1 MVRANGDS
9 FCVLG
14 AQEFAINDEAGL
26 PSAVCTA
33 AGVFGTKAQS
43 LELVAGWSY
52 DTRNRVL
59 FPDFGTRIG
68 MNFNAAIPGSEVEY
82 FVAGLDFTKYMRMP
96 GRWRFKINSELSYG
110 DAFGETTALPPYR
123 NRYAGGPGS
132 VRGFKRAI
140 SAHSTRCAIRTAAIC
155 SSSISSS

>member
-1 MVRANGDS
+1 MGEGTAIRSACWARRN
-9 FCVLG
+9 
-14 AQEFAINDEAGL
+14 AINDEAGL

-68 MNFNAAIPGSEVEY
+68 MNFNAAVPGSEVEY
-82 FVAGLDFTKYMRMP
+82 FVTNAGPLAIQNQQRAVL
-96 GRWRFKINSELSYG
+96 RRCLWRDDG
-110 DAFGETTALPPYR
+110 
-123 NRYAGGPGS
+123 
-132 VRGFKRAI
+132 V
-140 SAHSTRCAIRTAAIC
+140 AAV
-155 SSSISSS
+155 S